1 MAKKASVWRL
11 KESQSND
18 KRLQI
23 TMTSSYE
30 MKKKNSSGKE
40 VSITSKQEETSFPAA
55 TFECL

>member
-30 MKKKNSSGKE
+30 MKKKIHQGK
-40 VSITSKQEETSFPAA
+40 
-55 TFECL
+55 LYL